1 MYSII
6 AVIGLGTLG
15 GFVADAVSQLDMIK
29 KIVLVDYDVVYEK
42 NLKNTIYKLSDIGKL
57 KVDALSDIIH
67 SKNEDLEITK
77 LNMRFIE
84 EEGEIPNCNLV
95 LDCRDFTYDRK
106 SLISARLYIS
116 SRYLIVDCRKNVRY
130 EKHFEGKY
138 ISKLTKG
145 DLRNA
150 ANMVST
156 IVENSIISSLIR
168 DGVVSKFDLDY
179 LKQMNQHMS
188 DVAYDSVVGEE
199 KLINLKE
206 NLLPILQMNEKSD
219 LDVSMCIGEKNV
231 SVKTIPVGSLKSGGD
246 VVSSL
251 TSMLNLPVIFNNF
264 IISTYT
270 ERGKSYVVL
279 IPETGAA

>member
-1 MYSII
+1 MYSNI

-15 GFVADAVSQLDMIK
+15 GFVADVISQLDMIK

-42 NLKNTIYKLSDIGKL
+42 NLRNAIYKTNDVGKL
-57 KVDALSDIIH
+57 KVDAISDIIQARN
-67 SKNEDLEITK
+67 KDLEVVK
-77 LNMRFIE
+77 LNTRFVEGE
-84 EEGEIPNCNLV
+84 EELPNCDLI

-106 SLISARLYIS
+106 DLIHARLHIS
-116 SRYLIVDCRKNVRY
+116 SRYLIVDCRKNVMYDR
-130 EKHFEGKY
+130 HFEGRY
-138 ISKLTKG
+138 ISRLTKG

-150 ANMVST
+150 ANMVTTLIESD
-156 IVENSIISSLIR
+156 IISSLIR
-168 DGVVSKFDLDY
+168 DNNVSKFDLDY
-179 LKQMNQHMS
+179 LKQMNQS
-188 DVAYDSVVGEE
+188 TDDVAYDATVGEE

-206 NLLPILQMNEKSD
+206 NLLPILQMNKKSD

-231 SVKTIPVGSLKSGGD
+231 SVKTIPAGSLKSGED
-246 VVSSL
+246 VIVNL

-270 ERGKSYVVL
+270 EKDKNYVVL